1 MIDFDSALA
10 LVLNEARPLPSES
23 VALDAAADRVLAT
36 DLRARGDAPRA
47 AVSAM
52 DGYAV
57 RDADLATLPA
67 RLPIATVAF
76 AGRADVPVLPPGA
89 CARVFTGGPAPHG
102 ADRIVVQ
109 EIVGRDGDVALFA
122 VPPGPGNHIRAAG
135 SDFRAGDTLLPAG
148 TVLGFRAMVAAAAA
162 DVANLSV
169 VRRPRVIILGTGDEL
184 AEPGQALETPGSI
197 PESVSFGV
205 AGLARQCGAE
215 VIARRRLTD
224 TPETLEAAA
233 RLALTEVDLVVVT
246 GGASVGEK
254 DYARSMFAPFGL
266 ELIFSKVAIK
276 PGKPVWF
283 GRAGGALVLGLP
295 GNPTSAMVTAR
306 LFLAPLVAGLGGRD
320 SGDLVSWRD
329 MTLTAPLEPCGDRET
344 FERGR
349 LVNGGVAALGVQDSG
364 SQKALAAADVLIRRR
379 PGARALSRGETIAV
393 IDF

>member
-1 MIDFDSALA
+1 VIDFDTALA
-10 LVLNEARPLPSES
+10 LILNEARPLPCET
-23 VALDAAADRVLAT
+23 VALDASAERVLAA

-67 RLPIATVAF
+67 RLPIAAVAF
-76 AGRADVPVLPPGA
+76 AGRADVPVLPPGT
-89 CARVFTGGPAPHG
+89 CARVFTGGPVPHG
-102 ADRIVVQ
+102 SDRIVVQ
-109 EIVGRDGDVALFA
+109 EIVSRDGDVALFA
-122 VPPGPGNHIRAAG
+122 VPPGPGSHIRATG

-162 DVANLSV
+162 DVADLSV
-169 VRRPRVIILGTGDEL
+169 VRRPRVVILGTGDEL
-184 AEPGQALETPGSI
+184 AEPGQALETLGSI

-205 AGLARQCGAE
+205 AGLARRCGAE

-233 RLALTEVDLVVVT
+233 RLALDEADLVVVT

-283 GRAGGALVLGLP
+283 GRADGTLILGLP
-295 GNPTSAMVTAR
+295 GNPTSALVTAR
-306 LFLAPLVAGLGGRD
+306 LFLAPLIAGLTGRD
-320 SGDLVSWRD
+320 PAALLNWRN
-329 MTLTAPLEPCGDRET
+329 MTLTAPLKPCGDRET

-349 LVNGGVAALGVQDSG
+349 LVDGGVAGLDVQDSAT
-364 SQKALAAADVLIRRR
+364 QKALAIADVLIRRR
-379 PGARALSRGETIAV
+379 PGAPGLGTGDVAAV
-393 IDF
+393 LDF

>member
-1 MIDFDSALA
+1 MIDFDTALA
-10 LVLNEARPLPSES
+10 LVLTEARPLPCET
-23 VALDAAADRVLAT
+23 VALEAAAERVLAA
-36 DLRARGDAPRA
+36 DLKARGDAPRA

-67 RLPIATVAF
+67 RLPIAAVAF
-76 AGRADVPVLPPGA
+76 AGRADVPVLPPA
-89 CARVFTGGPAPHG
+89 SCARVFTGGPVPHG

-109 EIVGRDGDVALFA
+109 EIVGRDGDLA
-122 VPPGPGNHIRAAG
+122 VFEIQPGPATHIRAAG
-135 SDFRAGDTLLPAG
+135 SDFTSGDTLLPAC

-162 DVANLSV
+162 DVAHLSV
-169 VRRPRVIILGTGDEL
+169 VRRPRIIILGTGDEL

-205 AGLARQCGAE
+205 AALARQCGGE
-215 VIARRRLTD
+215 VVERRRLTD

-233 RLALTEVDLVVVT
+233 RLALSEADLVVVT

-283 GRAGGALVLGLP
+283 GRAGGALILGLP
-295 GNPTSAMVTAR
+295 GNPTSALVTAR
-306 LFLAPLVAGLGGRD
+306 LFMAPLVAGLAGRD
-320 SGDLVSWRD
+320 PATLLSWRD
-329 MTLTAPLEPCGDRET
+329 MTLTAPLKACGDRET

-349 LVNGGVAALGVQDSG
+349 LVGGGVAGLAVQDSAT
-364 SQKALAAADVLIRRR
+364 QMALATADVLIRRR
-379 PGARALSRGETIAV
+379 AGAVALNAGDNALV
-393 IDF
+393 LDF

>member
-1 MIDFDSALA
+1 MIDFDAAVRLI
-10 LVLNEARPLPSES
+10 LNAARPLEAET
-23 VALDAAADRVLAT
+23 VALELAGARVLAA
-36 DLRARGDAPRA
+36 DLKARGDAPRT

-67 RLPIATVAF
+67 RLPIAEVAF
-76 AGRADVPVLPPGA
+76 AGRADVPTLPPDS
-89 CARVFTGGPAPHG
+89 CARVFTGGPVPLG

-109 EIVGRDGDVALFA
+109 EIVGRDGDDALFA
-122 VPPGPGNHIRAAG
+122 TAPGAGRHIRAAG
-135 SDFRAGDTLLPAG
+135 SDFAAGEVLLPAG
-148 TVLGFRAMVAAAAA
+148 TVLGFRTMVAAAAA
-162 DVANLSV
+162 DVATLSV

-205 AGLARQCGAE
+205 AALARQYGAE
-215 VIARRRLTD
+215 VIARRRLAD

-233 RLALTEVDLVVVT
+233 GQALDDADLVVVT

-254 DYARSMFAPFGL
+254 DFARAMFAPFGL

-283 GRAGGALVLGLP
+283 GRANGKWIIGLP
-295 GNPTSAMVTAR
+295 GNPTSAIVTAR
-306 LFLAPLVAGLGGRD
+306 LFLAPLIAGLAGRD
-320 SGDLVSWRD
+320 AAALLKWRD
-329 MTLTAPLEPCGDRET
+329 MTLTTPLKPCGDRET

-349 LVNGGVAALGVQDSG
+349 LVAGGVAVLNTQDSG
-364 SQKALAAADVLIRRR
+364 SQKALATANVLIRRR
-379 PGARALSRGETIAV
+379 PGAPGLSVGKTATV
-393 IDF
+393 LDF

>member
-1 MIDFDSALA
+1 MIDFDTAVALI
-10 LVLNEARPLPSES
+10 LTEARPLPSET
-23 VALDAAADRVLAT
+23 VALDAAADRVLAA

-57 RDADLATLPA
+57 RDADLAALPA
-67 RLPIATVAF
+67 RLPIAAVAF
-76 AGRADVPVLPPGA
+76 AGRADVPILPPA
-89 CARVFTGGPAPHG
+89 SCARVFTGGPVPHG

-109 EIVGRDGDVALFA
+109 EIVGRDGDMALFE
-122 VPPGPGNHIRAAG
+122 VTPGPGNHIRAAG
-135 SDFRAGDTLLPAG
+135 SDFRSGDTLLPAG

-169 VRRPRVIILGTGDEL
+169 VRRPRIVILGTGDEL

-205 AGLARQCGAE
+205 AALARQCGGE
-215 VIARRRLTD
+215 VVERRRLTD

-233 RLALTEVDLVVVT
+233 RLALSEADLVVVT

-283 GRAGGALVLGLP
+283 GRADGTLILGLP
-295 GNPTSAMVTAR
+295 GNPTSALVTAR
-306 LFLAPLVAGLGGRD
+306 LFMAPLVAGLTGRD
-320 SGDLVSWRD
+320 PAALLGWRD
-329 MTLTAPLEPCGDRET
+329 MTLTAPLKACGDRET

-349 LVNGGVAALGVQDSG
+349 LVGGGVAGLAVQDSAT
-364 SQKALAAADVLIRRR
+364 QMALATADVLIRRR
-379 PGARALSRGETIAV
+379 AGAAALNAGDNALV
-393 IDF
+393 LDF

>member
-1 MIDFDSALA
+1 MIDFDTALA
-10 LVLNEARPLPSES
+10 LVLNEARPLPCET
-23 VALDAAADRVLAT
+23 VAIDAAGDRVLAA
-36 DLRARGDAPRA
+36 DLRARGEAPRT

-57 RDADLATLPA
+57 RDIDLATLPA
-67 RLPIATVAF
+67 RLPVATVAF

-89 CARVFTGGPAPHG
+89 CVRVFTGGPTPHG
-102 ADRIVVQ
+102 ADRVVVQ
-109 EIVGRDGDVALFA
+109 EIVGRDGDEALFEI
-122 VPPGPGNHIRAAG
+122 PPGPGRHIRAAG
-135 SDFRAGDTLLPAG
+135 SDFGAGDILLAAG

-162 DVANLSV
+162 DVATLSV
-169 VRRPRVIILGTGDEL
+169 VRKPRVIILGTGDEL

-205 AGLARQCGAE
+205 AALARQCGSE

-233 RLALTEVDLVVVT
+233 RLALDEADLVVVT

-254 DYARSMFAPFGL
+254 DYARAMFAPFGL
-266 ELIFSKVAIK
+266 DLIFSKVAIK

-295 GNPTSAMVTAR
+295 GNPTSALVTAR
-306 LFLAPLVAGLGGRD
+306 LFLAPLLAGLAGRD
-320 SGDLVSWRD
+320 PAAWLAWRD
-329 MTLTAPLEPCGDRET
+329 MTLTAPLKPCGDRET

-349 LVNGGVAALGVQDSG
+349 RVGDGVAGLEVQDSAT
-364 SQKALAAADVLIRRR
+364 QKALANADVLIRRR
-379 PGARALSRGETIAV
+379 PGAPGLSAGDAAAV
-393 IDF
+393 LDF

>member
-1 MIDFDSALA
+1 VIDFDTALA
-10 LVLNEARPLPSES
+10 LILKEARPLPDEP
-23 VALDAAADRVLAT
+23 VALDAAGERVLAAN
-36 DLRARGDAPRA
+36 LKARGDAPRT

-76 AGRADVPVLPPGA
+76 AGRADVPVLSPGA
-89 CARVFTGGPAPHG
+89 CARVFTGGPVPQG

-109 EIVGRDGDVALFA
+109 EIVGRDGDDALFE
-122 VPPGPGNHIRAAG
+122 VPPGPGRHIRAAG

-162 DVANLSV
+162 DVATLPV
-169 VRRPRVIILGTGDEL
+169 VRRPRVVILGTGDEL
-184 AEPGQALETPGSI
+184 AEPGQALETPGGI

-205 AGLARQCGAE
+205 AALARQYGAE

-224 TPETLEAAA
+224 TPELLEAAA
-233 RLALTEVDLVVVT
+233 RLALDEADLVVVT

-254 DYARSMFAPFGL
+254 DYARAMFAPFKL
-266 ELIFSKVAIK
+266 QQIFSKVAIK

-283 GRAGGALVLGLP
+283 GRAGGTLVLGLP

-306 LFLAPLVAGLGGRD
+306 LFLAPLVAGLAGTDPAMLLR
-320 SGDLVSWRD
+320 WRD
-329 MTLTAPLEPCGDRET
+329 MTLSAPLSPCGDRET

-349 LVNGGVAALGVQDSG
+349 LVDGRVTVLGVQDSAT
-364 SQKALAAADVLIRRR
+364 QMALATADILIRRR
-379 PGARALSRGETIAV
+379 PGAPAV
-393 IDF
+393 NVGDTAAVLDF

>member
-1 MIDFDSALA
+1 MIDFDTALT
-10 LVLNEARPLPSES
+10 LILNEARPLAPET
-23 VALDAAADRVLAT
+23 VAMDSAGERVLAA
-36 DLRARGDAPRA
+36 DLNARGDAPRT

-67 RLPIATVAF
+67 RLPISTVAF
-76 AGRADVPVLPPGA
+76 AGRADVPLLTPGA
-89 CARVFTGGPAPHG
+89 CARVFTGGPVPHG

-109 EIVGRDGDVALFA
+109 EIVSRDGDMALFEA
-122 VPPGPGNHIRAAG
+122 PPGPGNHIRAAG

-162 DVANLSV
+162 DVATLSV
-169 VRRPRVIILGTGDEL
+169 VRRPRIVILGTGDEL
-184 AEPGQALETPGSI
+184 AEPGQALETAGSI

-205 AGLARQCGAE
+205 AALARQYGAE

-233 RLALTEVDLVVVT
+233 RIALDESDLVVVT

-254 DYARSMFAPFGL
+254 DFARSMFAPFGL

-283 GRAGGALVLGLP
+283 GRAGGKLVLGLP
-295 GNPTSAMVTAR
+295 GNPTSALVTAR
-306 LFLAPLVAGLGGRD
+306 LFMAPLIAGLAGRD
-320 SGDLVSWRD
+320 AAELLSWRD
-329 MTLTAPLEPCGDRET
+329 MTLAAPLKSCGDRET

-349 LVNGGVAALGVQDSG
+349 LVGGGVAGLAVQDSAT
-364 SQKALAAADVLIRRR
+364 QMALATADVLIRRR
-379 PGARALSRGETIAV
+379 AGAGALNAGDSALV
-393 IDF
+393 LDF

>member
-10 LVLNEARPLPSES
+10 LVLKEARPLPFES
-23 VALDAAADRVLAT
+23 VALDAASGRVLAA
-36 DLRARGDAPRA
+36 DLTARGDAPRV

-57 RDADLATLPA
+57 RDADLAGLPA

-76 AGRADVPVLPPGA
+76 AGRADAPFLAPGT
-89 CARVFTGGPAPHG
+89 CARVFTGGPVPAG

-109 EIVGRDGDVALFA
+109 EIVGHDGDTALFES
-122 VPPGPGNHIRAAG
+122 PPEPATHIRAAG
-135 SDFRAGDTLLPAG
+135 SDFRSGDILLPAG

-162 DVANLSV
+162 DLATLSV
-169 VRRPRVIILGTGDEL
+169 VRRPRVVILGTGDEL

-205 AGLARQCGAE
+205 TGLVRQLGGD
-215 VIARRRLTD
+215 VIARRRLAD
-224 TPETLEAAA
+224 APETLEAAA
-233 RLALTEVDLVVVT
+233 RLALAEADLVVVT

-254 DYARSMFAPFGL
+254 DFARAMFAPLGL

-283 GRAGGALVLGLP
+283 GRAGGVLVLGLP

-306 LFLAPLVAGLGGRD
+306 LFLAPLIAGLAGRD
-320 SGDLVSWRD
+320 PAALLAWRS
-329 MTLTAPLEPCGDRET
+329 MILSAPLKPAGDRET

-349 LVNGGVAALGVQDSG
+349 LVDGGVAGLEIQDSAT
-364 SQKALAAADVLIRRR
+364 QMALASAEVLIRRR
-379 PGARALSRGETIAV
+379 PGAPGLRAGESAAV
-393 IDF
+393 LDF

>member
-1 MIDFDSALA
+1 MIDFDTALA
-10 LVLNEARPLPSES
+10 LILNEARPLAPET
-23 VALDAAADRVLAT
+23 VAIDSAGERVLAA
-36 DLRARGDAPRA
+36 DLKARGDAPRT

-67 RLPIATVAF
+67 RLPIAAVAF
-76 AGRADVPVLPPGA
+76 AGRADVPLLTPGA
-89 CARVFTGGPAPHG
+89 CARVFTGGPVPHG

-109 EIVGRDGDVALFA
+109 EIVSRDGDQALFEA
-122 VPPGPGNHIRAAG
+122 PPGPGNHIRAAG

-162 DVANLSV
+162 DVATLSV
-169 VRRPRVIILGTGDEL
+169 VRRPRIVILGTGDEL
-184 AEPGQALETPGSI
+184 AEPGQALETAGSI

-205 AGLARQCGAE
+205 AALARQYGAE

-233 RLALTEVDLVVVT
+233 RLALDESDLVVVT

-254 DYARSMFAPFGL
+254 DFARSMFAPFGL

-283 GRAGGALVLGLP
+283 GRAGGKLVLGLP
-295 GNPTSAMVTAR
+295 GNPTSALVTAR
-306 LFLAPLVAGLGGRD
+306 LFMAPLIAGLAGRD
-320 SGDLVSWRD
+320 AAELLSWRD
-329 MTLTAPLEPCGDRET
+329 MTLAAPLKSCGDRET

-349 LVNGGVAALGVQDSG
+349 LVGGGVAGLAVQDSAT
-364 SQKALAAADVLIRRR
+364 QMALATADVLIRRR
-379 PGARALSRGETIAV
+379 AGAGALNAGDSALV
-393 IDF
+393 LDF

>member
-1 MIDFDSALA
+1 MIDFDTALI
-10 LVLNEARPLPSES
+10 LILNEARPLPCET
-23 VALDAAADRVLAT
+23 VPLDTAADRVLAA
-36 DLRARGDAPRA
+36 DLKARGDAPRA

-67 RLPIATVAF
+67 RLPIAAVAF
-76 AGRADVPVLPPGA
+76 AGRADGPVLPPGT
-89 CARVFTGGPAPHG
+89 CARVFTGGPVPHG

-109 EIVGRDGDVALFA
+109 EIVGRDGDVALFE
-122 VPPGPGNHIRAAG
+122 VPPGPGSHIRATG

-162 DVANLSV
+162 DVADLSV
-169 VRRPRVIILGTGDEL
+169 VRRPRVVILGTGDEL

-233 RLALTEVDLVVVT
+233 RLALAEADLVVVT

-295 GNPTSAMVTAR
+295 GNPTSALVTAR
-306 LFLAPLVAGLGGRD
+306 LFLAPLIAGLTGRD
-320 SGDLVSWRD
+320 PAALLNWRN
-329 MTLTAPLEPCGDRET
+329 MTLTAPLKPCGDRET

-349 LVNGGVAALGVQDSG
+349 LFDGGVAGLDVQDSAT
-364 SQKALAAADVLIRRR
+364 QKALAIADVLIRRR
-379 PGARALSRGETIAV
+379 PGAPGLGTGDVAAV
-393 IDF
+393 LDF

>member
-1 MIDFDSALA
+1 MIDFDTALA
-10 LVLNEARPLPSES
+10 LILNEARPLPCET
-23 VALDAAADRVLAT
+23 VALDAAADRVLAA
-36 DLRARGDAPRA
+36 DLKARGDAPRA

-57 RDADLATLPA
+57 RDADLVTLPA

-76 AGRADVPVLPPGA
+76 AGRADVPVLPPKS
-89 CARVFTGGPAPHG
+89 CARVFTGGPVPHG

-109 EIVGRDGDVALFA
+109 EIVGRDGDLAMFEVQ
-122 VPPGPGNHIRAAG
+122 PGPATHIRAAG
-135 SDFRAGDTLLPAG
+135 SDFRTGDTLLPAG

-162 DVANLSV
+162 DVAQLSV
-169 VRRPRVIILGTGDEL
+169 VRRPRVVILGTGDEL

-233 RLALTEVDLVVVT
+233 RLALVEADLVVVT

-254 DYARSMFAPFGL
+254 DYARSMFAASGL

-306 LFLAPLVAGLGGRD
+306 LFLAPLIAGLGGRNPSD
-320 SGDLVSWRD
+320 VLNWRD
-329 MTLTAPLEPCGDRET
+329 LTLNTPVKSCGERET

-349 LVNGGVAALGVQDSG
+349 LTGDDVGLLGVQDSG
-364 SQKALAAADVLIRRR
+364 SQKALAEADVLIRRR
-379 PGARALSRGETIAV
+379 PGDPALAIGEKVAV
-393 IDF
+393 LDF

>member
-1 MIDFDSALA
+1 MIDFDTAVALI
-10 LVLNEARPLPSES
+10 LNEARPLPSEM
-23 VALDAAADRVLAT
+23 VALDAAADRVLAA
-36 DLRARGDAPRA
+36 DLKARGDAPRA

-57 RDADLATLPA
+57 RDADLASLPA
-67 RLPIATVAF
+67 RLPIAAVAF
-76 AGRADVPVLPPGA
+76 AGRADVPILPPA
-89 CARVFTGGPAPHG
+89 SCARVFTGGPVPHG

-109 EIVGRDGDVALFA
+109 EIVGRDGDLALFE
-122 VPPGPGNHIRAAG
+122 VTPGPGSHIRAAG
-135 SDFRAGDTLLPAG
+135 SDFRSGDTLLPAG

-162 DVANLSV
+162 DVAHLSV
-169 VRRPRVIILGTGDEL
+169 VRRPRIVILGTGDEL

-205 AGLARQCGAE
+205 AALARQCGGE
-215 VIARRRLTD
+215 VVERRRLTD

-233 RLALTEVDLVVVT
+233 RLALSEADLVVVT

-283 GRAGGALVLGLP
+283 GRADGTLILGLP
-295 GNPTSAMVTAR
+295 GNPTSALVTAR
-306 LFLAPLVAGLGGRD
+306 LFMAPLVAGLTGRD
-320 SGDLVSWRD
+320 PAALLGWRD
-329 MTLTAPLEPCGDRET
+329 MTLTAPLKACGDRET

-349 LVNGGVAALGVQDSG
+349 LVGGGVAGLAVQDSAT
-364 SQKALAAADVLIRRR
+364 QMALATADVLIRRR
-379 PGARALSRGETIAV
+379 AGAAALNAGDNALV
-393 IDF
+393 LDF

>member
-1 MIDFDSALA
+1 MIDFDTALA
-10 LVLNEARPLPSES
+10 LVLTEARPLPCET
-23 VALDAAADRVLAT
+23 VALEAAAERVLAI

-76 AGRADVPVLPPGA
+76 AGRADVPRLPGGT
-89 CARVFTGGPAPHG
+89 CARVFTGGPVPHG

-109 EIVGRDGDVALFA
+109 EIVGRDGDMALFE
-122 VPPGPGNHIRAAG
+122 VTPGPGNHIRSAG
-135 SDFRAGDTLLPAG
+135 SDFQSGDTLLPAG

-169 VRRPRVIILGTGDEL
+169 VRRPRIVILGTGDEL

-205 AGLARQCGAE
+205 AALARQCGGE
-215 VIARRRLTD
+215 VIDRRRLTD

-233 RLALTEVDLVVVT
+233 RLALSEADLVVVT

-283 GRAGGALVLGLP
+283 GRAGGALILGLP
-295 GNPTSAMVTAR
+295 GNPTSALVTAR
-306 LFLAPLVAGLGGRD
+306 LFLAPLVAGLAGRD
-320 SGDLVSWRD
+320 PAALLSWRD
-329 MTLTAPLEPCGDRET
+329 MTLSAPLKACGDRET

-349 LVNGGVAALGVQDSG
+349 LVGGGVAGLAVQDSAT
-364 SQKALAAADVLIRRR
+364 QMALATADVLIRRR
-379 PGARALSRGETIAV
+379 AGAAALRAGDSALV
-393 IDF
+393 LDF

>member
-1 MIDFDSALA
+1 MIDFDSAVA
-10 LVLNEARPLPSES
+10 LVLNEARPLSCES
-23 VALDAAADRVLAT
+23 VALDAAADRVLAA

-76 AGRADVPVLPPGA
+76 AGRADVPVLSPGA
-89 CARVFTGGPAPHG
+89 CARVFTGGPVPHG

-109 EIVGRDGDVALFA
+109 EIVGRDGDLALFEIA
-122 VPPGPGNHIRAAG
+122 PGPGNHIRAAG

-162 DVANLSV
+162 DVATLSV
-169 VRRPRVIILGTGDEL
+169 VRRPRVVILGTGDEL
-184 AEPGQALETPGSI
+184 AEPGRALETPGSI

-205 AGLARQCGAE
+205 AALARQCGAE

-233 RLALTEVDLVVVT
+233 RLALAEADLVIVT

-254 DYARSMFAPFGL
+254 DYARSMFAPMGL

-283 GRAGGALVLGLP
+283 GRVGSALVLGLP
-295 GNPTSAMVTAR
+295 GNPTSALVTAR
-306 LFLAPLVAGLGGRD
+306 LFMAPLVAGLAGRD
-320 SGDLVSWRD
+320 PAALLNWRA
-329 MTLTAPLEPCGDRET
+329 MTLTAPLKPCGDRET

-349 LVNGGVAALGVQDSG
+349 LVDGGVAGLDVQDSAT
-364 SQKALAAADVLIRRR
+364 QKALATADVLIRRR
-379 PGARALSRGETIAV
+379 PGAPGLSAGEAAAV
-393 IDF
+393 LDF

>member
-1 MIDFDSALA
+1 
-10 LVLNEARPLPSES
+10 
-23 VALDAAADRVLAT
+23 
-36 DLRARGDAPRA
+36 
-47 AVSAM
+47 M

-76 AGRADVPVLPPGA
+76 AGRADVPVLRPGT
-89 CARVFTGGPAPHG
+89 CARVFTGGPVPHG

-109 EIVGRDGDVALFA
+109 EIVSRDGDLALFE
-122 VPPGPGNHIRAAG
+122 VPPGPGIHIRATG

-162 DVANLSV
+162 DVADLSV
-169 VRRPRVIILGTGDEL
+169 VRRPRVVILGTGDEL

-205 AGLARQCGAE
+205 AGLARRCGAE

-233 RLALTEVDLVVVT
+233 RLALDEADLVVVT

-295 GNPTSAMVTAR
+295 GNPTSALVTAR
-306 LFLAPLVAGLGGRD
+306 LFLAPLIAGLTGRD
-320 SGDLVSWRD
+320 PAALLNWRN
-329 MTLTAPLEPCGDRET
+329 MTLTAPLKPCGDRET

-349 LVNGGVAALGVQDSG
+349 LVDGGVAGLDVQDSAT
-364 SQKALAAADVLIRRR
+364 QKALAIADVLIRRR
-379 PGARALSRGETIAV
+379 PGAPGLGTGDVAAV
-393 IDF
+393 LDF